1 MNSKIIL
8 LLITLFSFVFMNC
21 GGNSSETANDVTENQ
36 ENASGNSA
44 DAPKTIADAM
54 KEAEKTMNELQG
66 GEAKPVINFRELKE
80 MLPEKLAGMK
90 RESSTGE
97 TTGMMGMNVSHAE
110 GKYTN
115 DDKSARMRIN
125 ITDVGGF
132 GPAMMGM
139 ASWAS
144 LEFDKETDNGYEK
157 TTTVD
162 GYKAYEKYN
171 SKSKDG
177 EVAVLVAQRFI
188 VNANGTNVSV
198 DDLKS
203 ALKDLDLDDLAA
215 KK

>member
-1 MNSKIIL
+1 
-8 LLITLFSFVFMNC
+8 
-21 GGNSSETANDVTENQ
+21 
-36 ENASGNSA
+36 
-44 DAPKTIADAM
+44 
-54 KEAEKTMNELQG
+54 
-66 GEAKPVINFRELKE
+66 
-80 MLPEKLAGMK
+80 
-90 RESSTGE
+90 
-97 TTGMMGMNVSHAE
+97 MMGMNVSHAE